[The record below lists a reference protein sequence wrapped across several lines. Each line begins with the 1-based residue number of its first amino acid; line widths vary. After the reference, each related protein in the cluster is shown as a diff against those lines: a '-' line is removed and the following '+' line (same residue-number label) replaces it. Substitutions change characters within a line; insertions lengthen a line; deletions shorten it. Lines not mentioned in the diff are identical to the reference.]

1 MRAEYTAAA
10 LRINVRTDADIETAV
25 EEGRCLK
32 ADTIDELLAQIE
44 GIDVETAKASIDR
57 YNELAKAGG
66 GTDFFKSSQR
76 LFALENG
83 PFYAAEC
90 GCALTLG
97 NLGASSPMQNATCMT
112 RIGKSSRACMRA
124 ALPRAAVSPCNI
136 PFR

>member
-1 MRAEYTAAA
+1 MRAEHTAAA

-57 YNELAKAGG
+57 YNELAKAGED
-66 GTDFFKSSQR
+66 TDFFKSSQR

-90 GCALTLG
+90 GCVLTLG

>member
-66 GTDFFKSSQR
+66 T
-76 LFALENG
+76 
-83 PFYAAEC
+83 P
-90 GCALTLG
+90 
-97 NLGASSPMQNATCMT
+97 
-112 RIGKSSRACMRA
+112 ISSRVPSACSLWKTGRSTPPNAA
-124 ALPRAAVSPCNI
+124 AL
-136 PFR
+136 